1 MAAKPLERYPL
12 ISQLCNVFG
21 TDSTQLESTIAAAEQ
36 GEGGCFLRLEAHI
49 CFSKVSEANVDPPKP
64 LLLGWI
70 DLRNGQT
77 LVTPEPSPGP
87 GLEGQDLAH
96 TDSHEERP
104 ITVLPCGNS
113 KPAESSHPTQTDE
126 YEGRK
131 RRKVVGGLRLRP
143 RTSCS
148 REDDRDSSSY
158 SSSQTEPVRQLRSET
173 RFPQRSH
180 SKKASRATGEP
191 SSVDKLI
198 SGIWRQLHSNTE
210 LNWSTLAT
218 HATVGVSGEVTAEL
232 FKAVSNLCLRHSN
245 KTQTARALEMIVQA
259 YWTDCY
265 EARIKSIRLERP
277 ASSASETRVTALK
290 EACST
295 LGWGDKEL
303 RNKMAIWRGYKEI
316 KDAGGWASLVFASSG
331 VYRFCKY
338 RTRID
343 DGLAL
348 RLQQIRS
355 AVELAADTLHPKWR
369 ELLNVIGQGSV
380 ALYNG
385 HPHEWV
391 IMPSRSV
398 QHITSTYRHLQAEF
412 LFKFIDESI
421 IDRSLFGDID
431 PRYTPDID
439 QNTCQVCGQLQSDD
453 TTLNR
458 CACFPALF
466 GAPRKPVPIQIFH
479 TTNGKN
485 NGVIARCDH
494 ERGAAIAE
502 FVGFITNGIEGLDVM
517 AGGSKMQGYQIFQ
530 GQMGNFTRFIN
541 HSCHPNSQ
549 FQKFYW
555 RGREHIIVVS
565 RGILA
570 GNEITVDYSDHYWER
585 LDKAC
590 LCGESSCRFPQRKV
604 ARRIPSRTDSNNV
617 GNLN

>member
-1 MAAKPLERYPL
+1 MAMQKPLERYPL
-12 ISQLCNVFG
+12 ISQLCNIFG
-21 TDSTQLESTIAAAEQ
+21 TDSTQLESAIAAAEHS
-36 GEGGCFLRLEAHI
+36 ERSCFLRLDAHV
-49 CFSKVSEANVDPPKP
+49 CFSKTSEANDDQKP
-64 LLLGWI
+64 LILGWI

-87 GLEGQDLAH
+87 ELEDQDLAH
-96 TDSHEERP
+96 TRSHENRP
-104 ITVLPCGNS
+104 NTVLHCDTS
-113 KPAESSHPTQTDE
+113 KPAEPSHPTQRDE

-143 RTSCS
+143 RTSYS
-148 REDDRDSSSY
+148 RENGHDSSSY
-158 SSSQTEPVRQLRSET
+158 SNFQTEPVRQLLSET

-180 SKKASRATGEP
+180 SKQASRATGEP

-210 LNWSTLAT
+210 LNWSALAT
-218 HATVGVSGEVTAEL
+218 HAAVGVSGEATAKL
-232 FKAVSNLCLRHSN
+232 FKAVSNLCLRQSN

-259 YWTDCY
+259 YWIDCY
-265 EARIKSIRLERP
+265 EARLKSIRLERP
-277 ASSASETRVTALK
+277 TSSASETRITALK
-290 EACST
+290 EACSA
-295 LGWGDKEL
+295 LGWGEKEL

-338 RTRID
+338 RTRRD
-343 DGLAL
+343 DGLAS
-348 RLQQIRS
+348 RLQQLRP
-355 AVELAADTLHPKWR
+355 AVELAADTLHPQWR
-369 ELLNVIGQGSV
+369 ELLNVIGQES
-380 ALYNG
+380 ATLYNG

-391 IMPSRSV
+391 IMPNRSV
-398 QHITSTYRHLQAEF
+398 QHISLTYRHIQAEV

-421 IDRSLFGDID
+421 IDRGLFGDSD
-431 PRYTPDID
+431 PRYTPGID
-439 QNTCQVCGQLQSDD
+439 PNTCQVCGQLQSDD

-485 NGVIARCDH
+485 NGVVARCDH

-502 FVGFITNGIEGLDVM
+502 FVGLITNGIEGLDVM
-517 AGGSKMQGYQIFQ
+517 AGGSKTRGYQIFQ

-549 FQKFYW
+549 FQKFFW

-570 GNEITVDYSDHYWER
+570 GHEITVDYSDHYWER
-585 LDKAC
+585 LDK
-590 LCGESSCRFPQRKV
+590 LSISSAKGCKTN
-604 ARRIPSRTDSNNV
+604 I
-617 GNLN
+617 